1 MALIV
6 EDRIAET
13 STSTG
18 TGDFTL
24 AGSITGFRAFSAVC
38 ATSDTLYYL
47 IEAID
52 ANGVPTGEW
61 ETGLGT
67 YSAANTLTR
76 TTVKASSNAGAA
88 VSFAAGTKR
97 VALAMIATTDLG
109 VMHVQERQAVGTN
122 GGNSTAGVWQ
132 TRTLNTVVLNTIAGA
147 SLASNQ
153 ITLPAGTYDLLA
165 TSPVFRANQ
174 HQAKVY
180 NVTGAADLCLGSSE
194 YADNGVDGSGTSS
207 TIRQRFTLA
216 SATVLEIRHQVQA
229 GKTIDGLGVNNGWGT
244 NIYTDVFIR
253 RVL

>member
-76 TTVKASSNAGAA
+76 TTVSRSSNANAA

-97 VALAMIATTDLG
+97 VSIASSKAYLTLLKI
-109 VMHVQERQAVGTN
+109 AAP
-122 GGNSTAGVWQ
+122 SIQ
-132 TRTLNTVVLNTIAGA
+132 TV
-147 SLASNQ
+147 
-153 ITLPAGTYDLLA
+153 
-165 TSPVFRANQ
+165 TS
-174 HQAKVY
+174 
-180 NVTGAADLCLGSSE
+180 
-194 YADNGVDGSGTSS
+194 
-207 TIRQRFTLA
+207 
-216 SATVLEIRHQVQA
+216 SATVTPTFSDDMVKITAQA
-229 GKTIDGLGVNNGWGT
+229 AGLTLANPTGTAVPGWGIAIRIKDNGT
-244 NIYTDVFIR
+244 AQTIAYGTQYRAIGVTLPTTTVISKTLYLGMIYNSDDTKWDV
-253 RVL
+253 VAVAQEA